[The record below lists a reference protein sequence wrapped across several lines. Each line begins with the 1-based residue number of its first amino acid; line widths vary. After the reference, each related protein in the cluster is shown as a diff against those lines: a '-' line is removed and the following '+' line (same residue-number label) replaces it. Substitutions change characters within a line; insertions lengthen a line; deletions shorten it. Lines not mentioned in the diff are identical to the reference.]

1 MRTRVATSAV
11 AVAATT
17 ALGLAVVVLPALPA
31 SAKGLTQSQINAIEK
46 NLNHGKKLTFSA
58 TYTAVNGSQKSTVTI
73 AQAPPKSDF
82 SSGTSSVINN
92 GKTTYICSAGS
103 GGGNSGSTGS
113 TGSSGSTG
121 STGSTGSSGGGK
133 ESCITES
140 GANPLGSLEDL
151 FSPAVALA
159 ALNEAKSAAI
169 ARSLGIHLT
178 ESSGNYA
185 GQSATCFSVS
195 ERGKGS
201 GKYCVT
207 KQGILAYATTSN
219 NGSTNYFELT
229 KYSSNPPSSLFSPPA
244 GATTVTTP
252 SLPAGVTIPT

>member
-1 MRTRVATSAV
+1 MRTRVASSAV
-11 AVAATT
+11 AALAAA

-58 TYTAVNGSQKSTVTI
+58 TYTAVNGGQKTTVTI

-103 GGGNSGSTGS
+103 SSGGSGGSGSTGS
-113 TGSSGSTG
+113 TGSSGA
-121 STGSTGSSGGGK
+121 GK

-140 GANPLGSLEDL
+140 GANPLLSLEDV

-159 ALNEAKSAAI
+159 ALNEAKSQAI
-169 ARSLGIHLT
+169 ARSLGIHLS

-185 GQSATCFSVS
+185 GQSATCFTVS

-229 KYSSNPPSSLFSPPA
+229 KYTSNPPSSLFSPPA

-252 SLPAGVTIPT
+252 SLPPGVTIPT

>member
-1 MRTRVATSAV
+1 MRTRVASSA
-11 AVAATT
+11 AVAAAA

-31 SAKGLTQSQINAIEK
+31 SAKGLTQSQINAIEN

-58 TYTAVNGSQKSTVTI
+58 TYTAVNGSQKTTVTI

-92 GKTTYICSAGS
+92 GHTTYICSAGS
-103 GGGNSGSTGS
+103 SGGS
-113 TGSSGSTG
+113 GSSGSTG
-121 STGSTGSSGGGK
+121 STGSSSGGK
-133 ESCITES
+133 EQCITES
-140 GANPLGSLEDL
+140 GANPLLSLEDV

-159 ALNEAKSAAI
+159 ALNEAKSASI
-169 ARSLGIHLT
+169 ARAYGIHLT

-195 ERGKGS
+195 EKGKGS

-229 KYSSNPPSSLFSPPA
+229 HYSSSPSSSLFSPPA

-252 SLPAGVTIPT
+252 SLPKGVSTPSLPPGVTIPT

>member
-1 MRTRVATSAV
+1 MRTRVASSAV
-11 AVAATT
+11 AALAA

-58 TYTAVNGSQKSTVTI
+58 TYTAVNGGQKTTVTI

-92 GKTTYICSAGS
+92 GKTTYICTAGS
-103 GGGNSGSTGS
+103 
-113 TGSSGSTG
+113 SSGGTG
-121 STGSTGSSGGGK
+121 STGSTGSSGAGK

-140 GANPLGSLEDL
+140 GANPLLSLEDI

-229 KYSSNPPSSLFSPPA
+229 KYSSSPPSSLFSPPA

>member
-11 AVAATT
+11 TVAVAA
-17 ALGLAVVVLPALPA
+17 ALGLAVVVVPALPA

-58 TYTAVNGSQKSTVTI
+58 TYTAVNGTQKSTVTI

-92 GKTTYICSAGS
+92 GKTTYICSSNGGS
-103 GGGNSGSTGS
+103 GS
-113 TGSSGSTG
+113 TGSSGN
-121 STGSTGSSGGGK
+121 TGSSGGGK

-140 GANPLGSLEDL
+140 GANPLLSLEDL
-151 FSPAVALA
+151 FSPSVALA
-159 ALNEAKSAAI
+159 ALNEAKSAAV
-169 ARSLGIHLT
+169 ARALGVHLT

-207 KQGILAYATTSN
+207 KQGILAYATTAN

-229 KYSSNPPSSLFSPPA
+229 KYSSNPSSSLFSPPA